1 MNNDEALLSDELMDF
16 LREIMNVGAGNAATA
31 LSQLLNCQVDVKIP
45 SVRILSTLKLVTIFE
60 DPAFP
65 VACVKMSLVGDMRGM
80 LLFVLPEKNKADI
93 IRLAEKAVTG
103 KTTKDSGQDLSAL
116 SEIGNIVAGVYL
128 TSIHDFCKLNIYHS
142 VPSLAID
149 MVHAVV
155 EEVIADMSR
164 LTTSMIVIENEFEIV
179 GKKIKAFLLIIPPVE
194 FIKILTD
201 AMKKALPGQ

>member
-1 MNNDEALLSDELMDF
+1 
-16 LREIMNVGAGNAATA
+16 
-31 LSQLLNCQVDVKIP
+31 
-45 SVRILSTLKLVTIFE
+45 
-60 DPAFP
+60 
-65 VACVKMSLVGDMRGM
+65 
-80 LLFVLPEKNKADI
+80 
-93 IRLAEKAVTG
+93 
-103 KTTKDSGQDLSAL
+103 
-116 SEIGNIVAGVYL
+116 
-128 TSIHDFCKLNIYHS
+128 
-142 VPSLAID
+142 